1 MKTFIVAVR
10 LRDGEKQIYAVEAEN
25 HEQAVLAVKEG
36 TNAVKTALV
45 RVK

>member
-1 MKTFIVAVR
+1 MKTFIVAVH
-10 LRDGEKQIYAVEAEN
+10 LRDGEKKVYAVEAED
-25 HEQAVLAVKEG
+25 HKQAVLAVKQG